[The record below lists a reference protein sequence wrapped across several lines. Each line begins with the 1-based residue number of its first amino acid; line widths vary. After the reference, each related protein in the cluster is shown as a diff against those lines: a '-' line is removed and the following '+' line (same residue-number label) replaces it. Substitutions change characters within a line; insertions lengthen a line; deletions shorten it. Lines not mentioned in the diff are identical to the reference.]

1 MVWMEKAAS
10 KASQKQQTSTTV
22 MDVRSEQS
30 LLQRTV
36 FFPSGDKYT
45 GQWLDNKKHG
55 EQHTPPPH
63 TITPSHLI
71 LTSSE

>member
-10 KASQKQQTSTTV
+10 KASKKQQTSTTV
-22 MDVRSEQS
+22 MDIKSEQS

-55 EQHTPPPH
+55 EQHTPPH
-63 TITPSHLI
+63 TITPYPHI
-71 LTSSE
+71 L